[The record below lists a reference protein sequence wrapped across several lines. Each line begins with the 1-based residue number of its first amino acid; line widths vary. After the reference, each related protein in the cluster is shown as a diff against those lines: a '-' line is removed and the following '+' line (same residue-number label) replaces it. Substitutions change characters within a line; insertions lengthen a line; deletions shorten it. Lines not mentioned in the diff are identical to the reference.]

1 MRLTSEI
8 LDANGS
14 LTYFPPAADQPTAT
28 TSVDSGDDVRRKRDV
43 DECLSERLEG
53 VAQQI
58 NIAAVIKA
66 SVESSKTTS
75 LAFYCLRNKLRKV
88 GFYLRH

>member
-14 LTYFPPAADQPTAT
+14 LTYFPPATDQPTATT

-66 SVESSKTTS
+66 SVESSKATS
-75 LAFYCLRNKLRKV
+75 LTFLQQATCV
-88 GFYLRH
+88 DCC